1 MHGNILTYFSL
12 KEEPL
17 AALGYQRTGKG
28 WEEGEGQGGAAGAL
42 QLPPAGGVPGRRRL
56 LLSGASFAGWNL
68 RVLTALT
75 NRQRVAPRAKER
87 SEQLSE

>member
-17 AALGYQRTGKG
+17 AALGYQRIAKG

-56 LLSGASFAGWNL
+56 LLWCQFCGME
-68 RVLTALT
+68 
-75 NRQRVAPRAKER
+75 P
-87 SEQLSE
+87 